1 MNLVDISAFPALTA
15 TPSISSLFP
24 AAPTPALF
32 DGGIWE
38 IIGNS
43 SFFGVLI
50 MLVLVGFSLVSWA
63 VIVTRFRLYSAE
75 SAAGENLLSQ
85 FRKSKRMADTVS
97 LAKKYQGTLIGSLLG
112 GGIQELVEI
121 RERQDQGSAS
131 DSLSAHDVEGIE
143 SRLELIGADEMQ
155 RLESGVVFL
164 ATTANASPFLGL
176 LGTVVGIM
184 VSFWEIG
191 QTGSASLAIVAPGIA
206 EALLATIFGLGAA
219 IPAVI
224 AYNWANNRLKMFAD
238 QSANFNLEFIS
249 RVKREFSE

>member
-1 MNLVDISAFPALTA
+1 M
-15 TPSISSLFP
+15 
-24 AAPTPALF
+24 F
-32 DGGIWE
+32 DGGMWE

-43 SFFGVLI
+43 SFFGILI
-50 MLVLVGFSLVSWA
+50 MLALVGFSLVSWA
-63 VIVTRFRLYSAE
+63 VIVTRIRLYKAE
-75 SAAGENLLSQ
+75 SQAADELLTQ

-97 LAKKYQGTLIGSLLG
+97 LAKKYQGTLLGALLG
-112 GGIQELVEI
+112 SGIQELVEI
-121 RERQDQGSAS
+121 RERQDQSAAN
-131 DSLSAHDVEGIE
+131 DSLTMQDLDGIDV
-143 SRLELIGADEMQ
+143 RMELVGADEMQ

-206 EALLATIFGLGAA
+206 EALMATIFGLGAA

-224 AYNWANNRLKMFAD
+224 AYNWSNNRLKMFAD
-238 QSANFNLEFIS
+238 QAANFSLEFTT
-249 RVKREFSE
+249 RVKREFTQ

>member
-1 MNLVDISAFPALTA
+1 MNFVDISSLTA
-15 TPSISSLFP
+15 LPAIQSIFPQTPTL
-24 AAPTPALF
+24 AVF

-43 SFFGVLI
+43 SFFGILI
-50 MLVLVGFSLVSWA
+50 MVVLVGFSLVSWA
-63 VIVTRFRLYSAE
+63 VIVTKFRLFRAE
-75 SAAGENLLSQ
+75 ISSGEELLSQ

-97 LAKKYQGTLIGSLLG
+97 LAKKYQGTLVGSLLG

-121 RERQDQGSAS
+121 RERQDQSSTSETLDAY
-131 DSLSAHDVEGIE
+131 DIEGID
-143 SRLELIGADEMQ
+143 SRLELVGADEMQ

-206 EALLATIFGLGAA
+206 EALLATIFGLAAA

-224 AYNWANNRLKMFAD
+224 AYNWSNNRLKMFAD
-238 QSANFNLEFIS
+238 QAANFNLEFIT
-249 RVKREFSE
+249 RVKREFAG